1 MLALQL
7 ILLFY
12 RHSKWETSEHISTRS
27 SEHLPLALLCGFLI
41 GESAPDSK
49 ARSPAV
55 ETAWEGLL
63 IGTKGEGSR
72 VPIGSESGQSG
83 KNVKGGGMNGTGE
96 GEVTGTVEGKERD
109 CYVGS
114 GEINKAKA
122 RCIGTE
128 NRLCV
133 QERDLVR
140 IRQAGFGHRW
150 TCIRTLT
157 WESAPWGVA
166 SFLLGACEDA
176 EAAI

>member
-12 RHSKWETSEHISTRS
+12 RHSKWEPSEHISTRS
-27 SEHLPLALLCGFLI
+27 SEHLPLALLCGFLT

-55 ETAWEGLL
+55 ETVQEGLL
-63 IGTKGEGSR
+63 IGTEGEGSR
-72 VPIGSESGQSG
+72 VHIGSESRQSG
-83 KNVKGGGMNGTGE
+83 KTVKGGGMNGTEE
-96 GEVTGTVEGKERD
+96 GEVTGTVQVKERD

-122 RCIGTE
+122 KCVGTE
-128 NRLCV
+128 NCLCV

-157 WESAPWGVA
+157 WERCS
-166 SFLLGACEDA
+166 LGSCHLSPGSL
-176 EAAI
+176 